1 MATLP
6 KGQGVFLPPFKAW
19 LASNIPAVYDN
30 TMTYYEELVAL
41 IKYLQDI
48 VVPAVNDN
56 ASAVTIISNAVEQLQ
71 SYVENYFANLDVQE
85 EINNKLD
92 QMAEDGQLA
101 DIISQYLNST
111 AVFGY
116 DNVAAMKL
124 AENLVNGSYARTLG
138 YYAKND
144 GGSALYKIRTITNDD
159 VVDEA
164 LIIEMGDGTNNL
176 VAELVIE
183 EPVNVKS
190 LGAYGDGTHDDYAKI
205 QHGIDVLHHHT
216 LYFPSGTY
224 LITQPLSIGTTNAEQ
239 VDLELDSN
247 ATIKTNTVIDSLLE
261 IGKYEG
267 TYDRSAPG
275 NIVTVTGG
283 VFDCDNTTYG
293 IYTTANRKLTTFNN
307 VTLVNINHY
316 GFYVNSGTNT
326 SNSADVNINGCFVSG
341 KGSNYDT
348 TGLYL
353 KAYDN
358 KVTNTRIEGVRI
370 GVEDAGGSFYE
381 NVHALMTR
389 ANGSITTE
397 EFEATVAFLFST
409 NAGSIFMNECYADTF
424 ATSFKI
430 TKNKRLQVSNSTAYW
445 YYSDAN
451 ATTRF
456 IAYTHN
462 EGGHISFSDCEYNIP
477 SNGSVKGLD
486 LTGVIANN
494 IRMIATSNIFF
505 FNNIQTIGDAA
516 KLAKDDYLI
525 NRAFYK
531 DNQVI
536 LSKGWATPM
545 TQNAYYPIAYLR
557 DGVFKFD
564 VRMANDQYIEA
575 VIKVNSSSSTI
586 TTTNKY
592 NGGHSGKY
600 KLALC
605 NGGNDAN
612 GYYGALLCVTAS
624 DTNSSFNPAIVGGLQ
639 SWDCDIHTCYN
650 YMGKTALTN
659 PTVVVEASFNP

>member
-1 MATLP
+1 MNKLFVP
-6 KGQGVFLPPFKAW
+6 FLPPW
-19 LASNIPAVYDN
+19 VETGLQPAFYDKESGTVLQQTARMYDKVN
-30 TMTYYEELVAL
+30 QLIRNFNDLSKETKETVEEY
-41 IKYLQDI
+41 ILQFTELKDF
-48 VVPAVNDN
+48 VDD
-56 ASAVTIISNAVEQLQ
+56 
-71 SYVENYFANLDVQE
+71 YFENLDVQE

-92 QMAEDGQLA
+92 AMAEAGTLA

-116 DNVAAMKL
+116 DNVASMKS
-124 AENLVNGSYARTLG
+124 AENLIAGSYAKTLG
-138 YYAKND
+138 FYAKND
-144 GGSALYKIRTITNDD
+144 GGGATYRIRSITNDD

-164 LIIEMGDGTNNL
+164 TIIEMGDGSDEL
-176 VAELVIE
+176 VAELIIE
-183 EPVNVKS
+183 EPINVKT
-190 LGAYGDGTHDDYAKI
+190 LGVHGDGTNDDYAKI
-205 QHGIDVLHHHT
+205 QHGIDIFHHHT

-224 LITQPLSIGTTNAEQ
+224 LITQPLAIGTTNAEQ
-239 VDLELDSN
+239 VDLKLDSD
-247 ATIKTNTVIDSLLE
+247 ATIKTNTTIDALLE

-267 TYDRSAPG
+267 VYDRSSIG
-275 NIVTVTGG
+275 NIVTISGG
-283 VFDCDNTTYG
+283 NFDCSNTTYG

-307 VTLVNINHY
+307 VTVTNVNNY
-316 GFYVNSGTNT
+316 GIYVNTGTNT
-326 SNSADVNINGCFVSG
+326 SSSADVNINGCFITG
-341 KGSNYDT
+341 NGSNYDT

-389 ANGSITTE
+389 ANGSITTA

-409 NAGSIFMNECYADTF
+409 NVGSIFMNECYADTF
-424 ATSFKI
+424 ATAFKI
-430 TKNKRLQVSNSTAYW
+430 TKQKRLQVSNSTAYW

-462 EGGHISFSDCEYNIP
+462 EGGHISFSDCEFNIP
-477 SNGSVKGLD
+477 SNGNVKGLD
-486 LTGVIANN
+486 LTGVTSSN
-494 IRMIATSNIFF
+494 IKQISSSNIFF
-505 FNNIQTIGDAA
+505 FDNIQTTGDAS

-525 NRAFYK
+525 NRAFYN
-531 DNQVI
+531 DNEVVI
-536 LSKGWATPM
+536 SKSWLTTM
-545 TQNAYYPIAYLR
+545 TQNAYYPIAYLHA
-557 DGVFKFD
+557 GVYKFD

-575 VIKVNSSSSTI
+575 VIKVDSSSSTI

-605 NGGNDAN
+605 NGGTDAN
-612 GYYGALLCVTAS
+612 SNYGALLCVTSSDAS
-624 DTNSSFNPAIVGGLQ
+624 SYLNPVIIGGLQ
-639 SWDCDIHTCYN
+639 SWNCDIHSCYN
-650 YMGKTALTN
+650 YLGKAALVN
-659 PTVVVEASFNP
+659 PSVVVEASFNP